1 MSETNPPPADDL
13 AALRIHRE
21 DETPRRNRSS
31 KLPWALLLL
40 LLLGGAGYGLWR
52 RYANAVPLVRTAL
65 VLRSHQGPSGSV
77 VLTAS
82 AYLVSRYRSTIGAKV
97 AGRLEKLHIEEGQ
110 RVKTG
115 DLLAELD
122 SKDYQARRN
131 EARANLADAKRE
143 LERQKNL
150 LASGAGTQQKVDEQ
164 QTRLEVFEAQLELAE
179 VNLENTKVYA
189 PFDGVILQKQ
199 AEIGEMVS
207 PGVVSGA
214 VSSGAIAL
222 LGSDEIE
229 VEADVNESNLSKI
242 LVGQEAEIVLDAFPD
257 KRLRGRIRLIEPK
270 ADRQKAVVQ
279 ARISILDPDESLRP
293 DMGAKAT
300 FLAPGKSAAAAKN
313 EQTFVLVPSEAV
325 ISAEGGRAVFVLE
338 GEVARLQPVE
348 TGATQGAQIAV
359 RKGLAGG
366 EIVILAPAVEIHDG
380 IRVRIET
387 KKD

>member
-1 MSETNPPPADDL
+1 MSESIPKAAGDL
-13 AALRIHRE
+13 AALKIHRE
-21 DETPRRNRSS
+21 EEAPRRSGGS
-31 KLPWALLLL
+31 KLPWVLLLL
-40 LLLGGAGYGLWR
+40 VLLGGASYGLWS
-52 RYANAVPLVRTAL
+52 RYANAAPLVRTGIAL
-65 VLRSHQGPSGSV
+65 RMQPGKSGDA

-82 AYLVSRYRSTIGAKV
+82 AYLVSRNRSTIGAKV
-97 AGRLEKLHIEEGQ
+97 AGRLEKIFVEEGS

-115 DLLAELD
+115 ELLAELD

-150 LASGAGTQQKVDEQ
+150 LTSGAGTQQKVDEQ
-164 QTRLEVFEAQLELAE
+164 QTRLEVFAAQLDLAE

-229 VEADVNESNLSKI
+229 AEADVNESNLAKI
-242 LVGQEAEIVLDAFPD
+242 SVGQEAEIVLDAFPD
-257 KRLRGRIRLIEPK
+257 KRLRGRVRLIEPK

-279 ARISILDPDESLRP
+279 ARISILDKDESLRP

-300 FLAPGKSAAAAKN
+300 FLAPGKSAAAAKS
-313 EQTFVLVPSEAV
+313 EEAFVLVPSEAV
-325 ISAEGGRAVFVLE
+325 IPSDGGKAVFVIE
-338 GEVARLQPVE
+338 SEMVRLQKIE
-348 TGATQGAQIAV
+348 TGATQGSQIAV

-366 EIVILAPAVEIHDG
+366 EIVILAPAAEIRDG
-380 IRVRIET
+380 SRVRVAPG
-387 KKD
+387 KN